1 MATLSSEKYQRKNG
15 KTVSTYRIV
24 IKRKNKRS
32 HAIRLGPV
40 TKQQAEIARN
50 RVNSLESAQKIGC
63 AIDADTAAWLSRIED
78 GLYDKLV
85 KAELVP
91 PRQRKEQV
99 VLTLGQHL
107 EKLFTA
113 RQTIKKSTR
122 RNEMRSRRLLEKYFG
137 IDRTLAS
144 ITPGDGDDYKN
155 WLLRKYA
162 VASASVDLRRAK
174 EYLDAA
180 HRHRLIQ
187 ENPFADLT
195 CGAQT
200 NEERIEFIDRETIDR
215 VIAACPDIDW
225 QLIFAF
231 ARYGGTRIPSE
242 IEDLTWSDVD
252 WDKNRF
258 TLHAKKVEHHPGRKY
273 RTVPIFSALRPYLER
288 AYQERGPGAVYV
300 IPRAHG
306 GPNMGTGAIRIIKK
320 AGVKPWE
327 KTFVNL
333 RGSCSDELERTY
345 PSHVVDAWI
354 GNSSLVRRR
363 HYLKVTDDDFKQA
376 AGYPSP
382 YPSPSAAV
390 SSVQEPSTLDE
401 AREKALDVPENA
413 ADQYPR
419 QGSNLRPRL

>member
-1 MATLSSEKYQRKNG
+1 MATLSSEKYKRKSG

-32 HAIRLGPV
+32 HAIRLGTV

-63 AIDADTAAWLSRIED
+63 AIDADTAVWLSRIQD

-252 WDKNRF
+252 WDKNRLRSTPKRSSTIRGGSTARCPSF
-258 TLHAKKVEHHPGRKY
+258 RRCGHTLSGPIRSGGRGLC
-273 RTVPIFSALRPYLER
+273 T
-288 AYQERGPGAVYV
+288 
-300 IPRAHG
+300 
-306 GPNMGTGAIRIIKK
+306 
-320 AGVKPWE
+320 
-327 KTFVNL
+327 
-333 RGSCSDELERTY
+333 
-345 PSHVVDAWI
+345 
-354 GNSSLVRRR
+354 
-363 HYLKVTDDDFKQA
+363 
-376 AGYPSP
+376 
-382 YPSPSAAV
+382 
-390 SSVQEPSTLDE
+390 
-401 AREKALDVPENA
+401 
-413 ADQYPR
+413 
-419 QGSNLRPRL
+419 